1 MEIQFEC
8 EKRARREQPEVKI
21 FQKSLQE
28 YPQVL
33 NAVFYGSDASL
44 LSGSSVFMD
53 ASMIG
58 K

>member
-33 NAVFYGSDASL
+33 NAVFGSDASL

-53 ASMIG
+53 ASMIS